1 MVKIPEPQLQEV
13 HLNDRVIACKRFMEH
28 ICHERHINL
37 QMELCEENPIVQM
50 DTSLFEQV
58 LINII
63 KNAAESIGDDRR
75 IFIVEV
81 VSIIERG
88 VNNFDVE
95 KIDIMV
101 SELLKNPML
110 VLP

>member
-1 MVKIPEPQLQEV
+1 M
-13 HLNDRVIACKRFMEH
+13 
-28 ICHERHINL
+28 
-37 QMELCEENPIVQM
+37 
-50 DTSLFEQV
+50 
-58 LINII
+58 
-63 KNAAESIGDDRR
+63 
-75 IFIVEV
+75 EV